1 MSGPWRGLR
10 VGLGKLLTPEDSLGT
25 FTKAGNC
32 SVKATKASSGIYAV
46 AVSPVIVFAF
56 TLKK

>member
-1 MSGPWRGLR
+1 
-10 VGLGKLLTPEDSLGT
+10 
-25 FTKAGNC
+25 
-32 SVKATKASSGIYAV
+32 VKATKASSGIYAV